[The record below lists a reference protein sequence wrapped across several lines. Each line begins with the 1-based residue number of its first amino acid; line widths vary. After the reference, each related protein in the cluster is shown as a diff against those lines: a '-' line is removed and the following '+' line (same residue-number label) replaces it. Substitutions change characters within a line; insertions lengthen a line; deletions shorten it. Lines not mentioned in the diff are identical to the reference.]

1 MGEESTRLKS
11 ELPGMTVSTA
21 SGTMD
26 GKSDSGGKDGAEG
39 KEVPAVEISR
49 LRTEID
55 ATRDQL
61 GTYIS
66 ELDRRRHEALDLKHQ
81 VKKHPGLVIGAGV
94 AIIGAVAGAVV
105 MVNHARRHETLGQ
118 KVQRNLTCI
127 ASPPPTAPAD
137 PAWMLK
143 LFLKAALLIGI
154 AVATRLLSEG
164 TTRRPPAA

>member
-26 GKSDSGGKDGAEG
+26 GKSDSGGKDGEKD
-39 KEVPAVEISR
+39 KEVAAVEISR

-66 ELDRRRHEALDLKHQ
+66 ELDRRRHEALDLKLQ
-81 VKKHPGLVIGAGV
+81 VKKHPGLVIGAV
-94 AIIGAVAGAVV
+94 AAVVGAAALAVV
-105 MVNHARRHETLGQ
+105 MVIRARRPDTLGRR
-118 KVQRNLTCI
+118 VRRTL
-127 ASPPPTAPAD
+127 ARGAAPPPTVSAD
-137 PAWMLK
+137 PDWMFKVL
-143 LFLKAALLIGI
+143 LTAALPIG
-154 AVATRLLSEG
+154 AVVVTRLLSQG
-164 TTRRPPAA
+164 TIRRPRSA

>member
-11 ELPGMTVSTA
+11 EFPGMTVSRA

-66 ELDRRRHEALDLKHQ
+66 ELDRRRHEALDLKLQ
-81 VKKHPGLVIGAGV
+81 AKKHPGLVIGAAAAVVGV
-94 AIIGAVAGAVV
+94 AALAAA
-105 MVNHARRHETLGQ
+105 MVIRPRRPDTLGRR
-118 KVQRNLTCI
+118 VQRALARE
-127 ASPPPTAPAD
+127 ASPPPTAPTD
-137 PAWMLK
+137 PDWMLK
-143 LFLKAALLIGI
+143 LFLKAALPIGI
-154 AVATRLLSEG
+154 AVVTRLLSQG
-164 TTRRPPAA
+164 MNRRPPAA

>member
-1 MGEESTRLKS
+1 MDEESTRLRP
-11 ELPGMTVSTA
+11 ERPNARVSTA
-21 SGTMD
+21 SGTID
-26 GKSDSGGKDGAEG
+26 RRREAAGRDRDEDKEQPAE
-39 KEVPAVEISR
+39 EISR

-55 ATRDQL
+55 TTRDQL

-105 MVNHARRHETLGQ
+105 MVNHARRHETLGR
-118 KVQRNLTCI
+118 KVQRKLTCI

-154 AVATRLLSEG
+154 AAATRLLSQG